1 MSFPRAF
8 QTPTNRYPYRV
19 NIASISRPYRV
30 NFLGILMEIIVETY
44 CASGQQLSRTIWNS
58 TIMAYF
64 KLPIDRTTNRSA
76 IHYMSR
82 KMRAETM
89 HE

>member
-1 MSFPRAF
+1 
-8 QTPTNRYPYRV
+8 
-19 NIASISRPYRV
+19 
-30 NFLGILMEIIVETY
+30 MEIIVETY